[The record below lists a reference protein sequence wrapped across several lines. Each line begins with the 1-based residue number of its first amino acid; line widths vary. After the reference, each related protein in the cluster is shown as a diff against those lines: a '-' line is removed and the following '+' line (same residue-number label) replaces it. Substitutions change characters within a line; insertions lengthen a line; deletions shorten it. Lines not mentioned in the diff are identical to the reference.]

1 MFDKDQ
7 FIADCRAAL
16 EGDRA
21 SRNVREVVARAV
33 SDPAQVLKGLGE
45 PKAGGI
51 QPIHRSPELTIINV
65 LWPAHMVIMPHN
77 HSMWAAIG
85 VYDGREDNML
95 WRRLPDDS
103 DGRIEAAGAIALST
117 KDAQVFGP
125 DVIHSVVNPDPA
137 RDRRHPRLWRRF
149 LRRQA
154 QRMGSEVAAREALRH
169 AEDPAGLR
177 ALAFHPRQRP
187 LHGGALEGIW
197 PTSTICSVRRWRPS
211 SPR

>member
-1 MFDKDQ
+1 MFDKDRL
-7 FIADCRAAL
+7 IADCRAAL

-33 SDPAQVLKGLGE
+33 SDPASVINGLGE

-77 HSMWAAIG
+77 HSMWAVIG
-85 VYDGREDNML
+85 VYGGREDNML

-117 KDAQVFGP
+117 KDAQAFGP
-125 DVIHSVVNPDPA
+125 DVIHSVVNPIQRVTGAIHVYGGDFFAAKRSEWDPESLHEKPFDMQKTLRDFA
-137 RDRRHPRLWRRF
+137 R
-149 LRRQA
+149 
-154 QRMGSEVAAREALRH
+154 
-169 AEDPAGLR
+169 
-177 ALAFHPRQRP
+177 
-187 LHGGALEGIW
+187 
-197 PTSTICSVRRWRPS
+197 
-211 SPR
+211 